1 MIDNF
6 EDYEAEAFE
15 NAGREAR
22 LLPDDREVLQD
33 ALASALE
40 IFRAPGEAEHDYVLA
55 AIDVFDEL
63 QPYFP
68 DTLISDGIGELIELL
83 HEVCED
89 GVLDFEDA
97 QDGKR
102 TVEAIADAL
111 GMELSHDEI

>member
-1 MIDNF
+1 MIDNI

-22 LLPDDREVLQD
+22 LFPDDREALQD
-33 ALASALE
+33 ALASTCE
-40 IFRAPGEAEHDYVLA
+40 IFQAPGEAEHDNVLA
-55 AIDVFDEL
+55 AIDVFEEL

-68 DTLISDGIGELIELL
+68 DPLISDGLGELIELL
-83 HEVCED
+83 HEVCEAQ
-89 GVLDFEDA
+89 VLDFQDA

-102 TVEAIADAL
+102 TAQAIADAL